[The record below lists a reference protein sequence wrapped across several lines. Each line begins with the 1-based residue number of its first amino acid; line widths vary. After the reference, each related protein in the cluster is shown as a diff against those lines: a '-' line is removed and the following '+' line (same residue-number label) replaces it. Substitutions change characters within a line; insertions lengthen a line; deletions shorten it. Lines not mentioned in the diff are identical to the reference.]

1 MTCFNILVLLAG
13 SIRQGA
19 HYDPASGKGLSM
31 RSCLFLLFAAF
42 VFSAAHAQ
50 RAPADQP
57 PNIDERVAQIP
68 QTALGAPWAFI
79 GFAVT
84 TPTDPNWFVA
94 TSTPRGGSMGR
105 HLSGGDDHTAVLV
118 LSSDLLAKPID
129 TDAALLE
136 LSRARHAKLS
146 ERWQIGKHEETIV
159 RHAGTRCARHK
170 LEAIQNQDTSPR
182 KSAAKANE
190 QRNSMFVVGI
200 SCVHPTDSTML
211 VEVGVSE
218 RGRITAASP
227 TLALD
232 AEQAIASLSFQ
243 RFSEQ
248 ALQKSA
254 EAARKTGLSD
264 AEAVLK
270 PYIDADA
277 AWARYFLAQIVERTR
292 PAPENAGVRIKSLLE
307 PAAEKGL
314 ADAQWSLGT
323 LYLRGAPGVPK
334 DASLAEAL
342 LRRAAERGNP
352 GAAYQLGIAQL
363 SGVDG
368 IAVNKTEGA
377 LWVQRAA
384 VRGLK
389 EAQELLKGTRE
400 TPTKK

>member
-1 MTCFNILVLLAG
+1 
-13 SIRQGA
+13 
-19 HYDPASGKGLSM
+19 M
-31 RSCLFLLFAAF
+31 RSCLPLLFAALAG
-42 VFSAAHAQ
+42 STAYAQ
-50 RAPADQP
+50 RAPAGEP
-57 PNIDERVAQIP
+57 RIDELVAQIP

-118 LSSDLLAKPID
+118 LSSDLLSKPID

-136 LSRARHAKLS
+136 RSRARHAKLS

-159 RHAGTRCARHK
+159 RHAGTRCARHT
-170 LEAIQNQDTSPR
+170 LEAIQNPDTSPR

-218 RGRITAASP
+218 RGRITAGSP
-227 TLALD
+227 TVALD
-232 AEQAIASLSFQ
+232 AEQAIASLSFH

-254 EAARKTGLSD
+254 EAARTTGLAD
-264 AEAVLK
+264 AEGVLK

-277 AWARYFLAQIVERTR
+277 AWARYFLAQIIERTR

-334 DASLAEAL
+334 DPALAEAL
-342 LRRAAERGNP
+342 LRRAAERGNA

-368 IAVNKTEGA
+368 IAINKTEGA

-389 EAQELLKGTRE
+389 EAQELLKGTRDK
-400 TPTKK
+400 PAKK